1 MPKVTL
7 SFPNHDSLWSFKD
20 NSKAIN
26 VAVTPRRNT
35 ITGPFSSEEVD
46 IAVTRFQAVAVA
58 NTTTSTNTS
67 SIKHTETSTGRPSF
81 RSRFRQLLSVM
92 NL

>member
-7 SFPNHDSLWSFKD
+7 SFPTHDSLWSFKD

-26 VAVTPRRNT
+26 VAVTPKRNT

-46 IAVTRFQAVAVA
+46 IAVKRFKAVAVA
-58 NTTTSTNTS
+58 TISTKTS
-67 SIKHTETSTGRPSF
+67 SIKHTETSTERPSF
-81 RSRFRQLLSVM
+81 RSKFRQFLSVM